1 MRQDEMQSKAREELS
16 ALKIIGIDPGSLR
29 RKKTES
35 PPESAVVE
43 STTVK
48 TTTVESTTVKVDIRN
63 NYFKCDNDV
72 SDILAPTQTL
82 AEQAVYRRLY
92 RLSFGFKQNTCRV
105 GMGRLAKSC
114 NIGSSNKTVKAAING
129 LKEKGHIA
137 IVDEAKNNKAGTQ
150 YRVFLPCE
158 IPGIES
164 PTIVKSTVVEN
175 TVVDPTVVN
184 SADPA
189 MVENTVVK
197 NTTEAPTIDT
207 TGSKST
213 VVNSTVVDSTPIKER
228 HSIKDSLSPDPVKL
242 FYIGIG
248 QKRISKIKR
257 ERGNKVV
264 QELKADGFSLEDIAY
279 AAEWT
284 PKNAKEEVYDMAILK
299 HTIGEAVSTREAG
312 QQATDRERE
321 EAAGFR
327 AAEEERRRLQ
337 GEILKI
343 REGMTKKGLAELR
356 EKALE
361 KLRKTP
367 GYNESFLNEPTI
379 TAKENEILHKS

>member
-16 ALKIIGIDPGSLR
+16 ALKIIGIDPDSLR
-29 RKKTES
+29 KRKTE
-35 PPESAVVE
+35 PPEPTAVE
-43 STTVK
+43 STTVE
-48 TTTVESTTVKVDIRN
+48 TTTVKVDIRN

-158 IPGIES
+158 IPGIDS
-164 PTIVKSTVVEN
+164 PTVVNSTVVEN

-184 SADPA
+184 SADPT
-189 MVENTVVK
+189 MVENTTVK
-197 NTTEAPTIDT
+197 NTTEASTVDTI
-207 TGSKST
+207 GPNST
-213 VVNSTVVDSTPIKER
+213 VVNSTVVDSTPFKER
-228 HSIKDSLSPDPVKL
+228 HSIKDSLSPDPVDL
-242 FYIGIG
+242 FYTGIG
-248 QKRISKIKR
+248 QKRISKAKG
-257 ERGNKVV
+257 EKGNKVV
-264 QELKADGFSLEDIAY
+264 QELEADGFSLEDIAY

-299 HTIGEAVSTREAG
+299 HTIGEAISARA
-312 QQATDRERE
+312 ADRRAADAAQE
-321 EAAGFR
+321 EAAR
-327 AAEEERRRLQ
+327 VSAAEEERRRLE
-337 GEILKI
+337 GEIQEMRSRMSEDELQ
-343 REGMTKKGLAELR
+343 ELR
-356 EKALE
+356 EKVNKE
-361 KLRKTP
+361 IR
-367 GYNESFLNEPTI
+367 ESGEYKKQFVTEMLI
-379 TAKENEILHKS
+379 AAKENEILLREHNS